1 MASQLKVDTITGVTT
16 AGSISVTGEGNS
28 TTTNLQQG
36 LAKAWHNAA
45 SDGASVNDSFNM
57 SSYTDS
63 GTGIG
68 VHNFTSALG
77 NANYATMTKLLMNTA
92 ATNSHRTIYTAV
104 QITSSYTEESYYLNS
119 SAILVAEDRQRL
131 SVAQGDL
138 A

>member
-1 MASQLKVDTITGVTT
+1 MASELRVNTLKDASGNNSIATSFV
-16 AGSISVTGEGNS
+16 AGGS
-28 TTTNLQQG
+28 
-36 LAKAWHNAA
+36 AKAWHNAA

-63 GTGIG
+63 ATGIG

-92 ATNSHRTIYTAV
+92 ATNAHRTIYTAV
-104 QITSSYTEESYYLNS
+104 QSTSSYTEESYYLNS
-119 SAILVAEDRQRL
+119 SAALVAEDRQRL
-131 SVAQGDL
+131 SVAHGDL